1 MTAAADPPSL
11 RELSPSTNPTDW
23 PASGP
28 VDLAVHDLPHA
39 SASTEWWY
47 VNAHLT
53 GPGGR
58 AYSLFAAFFRII
70 NGKKADGSWEHAHSL
85 TWAISDVDKRDYVA
99 RSFVDANAPAIGL
112 ERIKQGQ
119 GAKDER
125 LNRAVSEVLER
136 NRVPLPDR
144 FFPGPVHV
152 ATDRLALDYG
162 GMRFEKT
169 STGEYH
175 LSLGSGDGPRNPVGA
190 ELTFILKKPPV
201 RHGDDGVVRGVH
213 GEDMF
218 YVFVPRCEVKG
229 SLTLDGA
236 RVEVSGQGWYDH
248 EFGAPPKQR
257 EEKKKSDLG
266 IVAWNWVSAQL
277 DDGTDVSVYDLVH
290 SETKESQGRWAV
302 LSAPDGTS
310 HRYAEFS
317 LTPQGRWRSVRTFES
332 YPTSFTLEIP
342 GAGLNVTV
350 EAEFGDQELVTVISK
365 PAFWEGRCKVHGRLE
380 GKPVQGLGY
389 VERSG
394 FFSAETLDGFFKSVG
409 EAVRESVEH
418 VYPLELSRSHAEQ
431 LVAAPG
437 RESVLDGVDLKQL
450 ARTLIAPVRE
460 ITDRGGKAW
469 RSYAALACC
478 DVVLG
483 DSRKFAEWL
492 AFPEFMHVGS
502 LIVDDV
508 QDKSDV
514 RRGGPCAHLKYGEA
528 LAINAGTAAYFMGE
542 RMLRRSLVP
551 DGVKLQLYDL
561 YFEALREGHAGQA
574 IDLDGLEAFVP
585 AALEAGAGAGLELRV
600 LAIHRLKTAAP
611 ASALSRMGALVGG
624 GSKVQVDAV
633 GCYFDALGLAFQI
646 VDDVLNLRGFKG
658 GLKQTG
664 EDITHG
670 KVTLPVARA
679 LGALSPEDRRRLWTM
694 VSLRSADPA
703 VVGEAIALIDKCG
716 ALDGCLADARRL
728 VEDAWV
734 ALTPLV
740 EDSLAKV
747 MLRAFGWYV
756 LERHY

>member
-1 MTAAADPPSL
+1 VSTAVPP
-11 RELSPSTNPTDW
+11 NHW
-23 PASGP
+23 PGP
-28 VDLAVHDLPHA
+28 GPIDLVQHDLPHA
-39 SASTEWWY
+39 ASTTEWWY

-53 GPGGR
+53 AADGR
-58 AYSLFAAFFRII
+58 AFSLFAAFFRII
-70 NGKKADGSWEHAHSL
+70 NAQRADGSFEYAHSL
-85 TWAISDVDKRDYVA
+85 TWGVSDVAKKEYVA
-99 RSFVDANAPAIGL
+99 RSFVDANAPTIGL
-112 ERIKQGQ
+112 ERIKQGR
-119 GAKDER
+119 GARDER
-125 LNRAVSEVLER
+125 LNRAVSEVLEKGK
-136 NRVPLPDR
+136 VPLPDR
-144 FFPGPVHV
+144 FFPGAVNVP
-152 ATDRLALDYG
+152 ADRLALDYG

-169 STGEYH
+169 KPGEYR
-175 LSLGSGDGPRNPVGA
+175 LVVGSAEGPHSPLGA
-190 ELTFILKKPPV
+190 ELTFTLKKPPV

-229 SLTLDGA
+229 VLTLDGQA
-236 RVEVSGQGWYDH
+236 VPVSGQGWYDH
-248 EFGAPPKQR
+248 EFSAPPKPRSER
-257 EEKKKSDLG
+257 EKTKSDLG
-266 IVAWNWVSAQL
+266 VVAWNWVSAQL
-277 DDGTDVSVYDLVH
+277 DDGSDVSVYDLVH
-290 SETKESQGRWAV
+290 SETKESQGRWAIV
-302 LSAPDGTS
+302 IDADGTS
-310 HRYAEFS
+310 RAFSDFS
-317 LTPQGRWRSVRTFES
+317 LTTSGQWRSVRTFER
-332 YPTSFTLEIP
+332 YPTTFQVEVP
-342 GAGLNVTV
+342 GAGLSLTV

-365 PAFWEGRCKVHGRLE
+365 PAFWEGRCQVKGTRA
-380 GKPVQGLGY
+380 GKAVQGLGY

-394 FFSAETLDGFFKSVG
+394 FFSAETLDAFFKSVG
-409 EAVRESVEH
+409 EAVRESVQA
-418 VYPLELSRSHAEQ
+418 VYPLELTRAHAEQ

-450 ARTLIAPVRE
+450 ARTLVAPVRE

-514 RRGGPCAHLKYGEA
+514 RRGGPTAHLKYGEA
-528 LAINAGTAAYFMGE
+528 LCINAGTAAYFMGE
-542 RMLRRSLVP
+542 RMLRRSLVR
-551 DGVKLQLYDL
+551 DDIKLELYDL

-574 IDLDGLEAFVP
+574 IDLDGLEAYVP
-585 AALEAGAGAGLELRV
+585 IALDRGDVASLEKRV

-611 ASALSRMGALVGG
+611 ASALARMGALVGG
-624 GSKVQVDAV
+624 GSRVQVEAV
-633 GCYFDALGLAFQI
+633 GKYFDALGLAFQI

-658 GLKQTG
+658 DLKQRG
-664 EDITHG
+664 EDLTHG

-679 LGALSPEDRRRLWTM
+679 LGALDAKERLHLWAL

-703 VVGEAIALIDKCG
+703 IVGEAIALIEKAG
-716 ALDGCLADARRL
+716 ALDGCVDQARTL
-728 VEDAWV
+728 VEDAWRE
-734 ALTPLV
+734 LHPLV

>member
-1 MTAAADPPSL
+1 MSTPNLFPS
-11 RELSPSTNPTDW
+11 DW
-23 PASGP
+23 PVPGP
-28 VDLAVHDLPHA
+28 IDLSTHDLPHA
-39 SASTEWWY
+39 SATTEWWY
-47 VNAHLT
+47 VNAHLIAAD
-53 GPGGR
+53 GR
-58 AYSLFAAFFRII
+58 ALSLFAAFFRIVD
-70 NGKKADGSWEHAHSL
+70 GKRPDGSPEYAHSL
-85 TWAISDVDKRDYVA
+85 TWALSDVAKGEYLA
-99 RSFVDANAPAIGL
+99 RSLVDANAPTIGL
-112 ERIKQGQ
+112 ERIKQGS
-119 GAKDER
+119 GARDER
-125 LNRAVSEVLER
+125 LNRAVSEVLR
-136 NRVPLPDR
+136 AGRVPLPDR
-144 FFPGPVHV
+144 FFPGPVQV

-162 GMRFEKT
+162 GLRFEKVKA
-169 STGEYH
+169 GEYR
-175 LSLGSGDGPRNPVGA
+175 LVLGSNEGPRSPLGA
-190 ELTFILKKPPV
+190 ELTFTLKKPPV

-229 SLTLDGA
+229 AVTIDGA

-248 EFGAPPKQR
+248 EFGAPPPARQPEQKKQ
-257 EEKKKSDLG
+257 SDLG
-266 IVAWNWVSAQL
+266 VVAWNWVSAQL

-290 SETKESQGRWAV
+290 SQTKESQGRWAV
-302 LSAPDGTS
+302 VIAADGSSRSFRDFTLAPRG
-310 HRYAEFS
+310 
-317 LTPQGRWRSVRTFES
+317 QWRSVRTFEC
-332 YPTSFTLEIP
+332 YPTSFLLEIP
-342 GAGLNVTV
+342 GAALTLTV
-350 EAEFGDQELVTVISK
+350 DAEFGDQELVTVISK
-365 PAFWEGRCKVHGRLE
+365 PAFWEGRCKVKGTRE
-380 GKPVQGLGY
+380 GKAVHGPGF

-394 FFSAETLDGFFKSVG
+394 FFTAETLDGFFKSVG
-409 EAVRESVEH
+409 EAVRESVKE
-418 VYPLELSRSHAEQ
+418 VYPLDLTLEHAQ
-431 LVAAPG
+431 KLVAAPG
-437 RESVLDGVDLKQL
+437 RESVLDGVDMKQL

-514 RRGGPCAHLKYGEA
+514 RRGGPTAHLKYGEA

-551 DGVKLQLYDL
+551 DAIKLELYDL

-585 AALEAGAGAGLELRV
+585 LALEGGDVASLEQRV

-611 ASALSRMGALVGG
+611 ASALARMGALVGG
-624 GSKVQVDAV
+624 GTKVQVEAV
-633 GCYFDALGLAFQI
+633 GRYFDALGLAFQI

-658 GLKQTG
+658 ELKQTG

-679 LGALSPEDRRRLWTM
+679 LGHLDEVDRRRLWVL
-694 VSLRSADPA
+694 VSVRSSDPA
-703 VVGEAIALIDKCG
+703 IVGEAIGLIEKCG
-716 ALDGCLADARRL
+716 ALDGCLADARKL